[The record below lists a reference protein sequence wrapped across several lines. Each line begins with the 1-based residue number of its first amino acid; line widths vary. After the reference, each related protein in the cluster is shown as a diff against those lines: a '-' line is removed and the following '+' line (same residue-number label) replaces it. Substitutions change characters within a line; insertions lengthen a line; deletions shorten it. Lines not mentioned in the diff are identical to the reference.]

1 MCPAALGPKEGLYN
15 KIQKLSE
22 QDQLSIMR
30 REIKL
35 KKLLFSDL
43 PTDYPLFKQY
53 NITAKIMYQN
63 LLALHVVEDMNQ
75 VSISVED
82 IYEVTEC
89 LTLPM
94 GKQKRKTKGP
104 SDDLVPSMADLE
116 WPPEEEEFV
125 IALDEQEW
133 NLGSVQGYSQET
145 NEVHVQILAKL
156 KTRAKDDSGKTY
168 WVYSEDISDDYKK
181 DSILDIRP
189 SVSLAK
195 NIKRKEPV
203 FSLLNRE
210 IIEYY
215 SSSIF
220 IKMHRSCAFK

>member
-1 MCPAALGPKEGLYN
+1 
-15 KIQKLSE
+15 
-22 QDQLSIMR
+22 
-30 REIKL
+30 
-35 KKLLFSDL
+35 
-43 PTDYPLFKQY
+43 
-53 NITAKIMYQN
+53 MYQN

-145 NEVHVQILAKL
+145 KEVHVQILEKL
-156 KTRAKDDSGKTY
+156 KMIVGKLTGCTRKTSVMTTRTAFLTYAHLFHWLRILKGK
-168 WVYSEDISDDYKK
+168 SQ
-181 DSILDIRP
+181 
-189 SVSLAK
+189 
-195 NIKRKEPV
+195 
-203 FSLLNRE
+203 F
-210 IIEYY
+210 
-215 SSSIF
+215 F
-220 IKMHRSCAFK
+220 HC

>member
-1 MCPAALGPKEGLYN
+1 MSSN
-15 KIQKLSE
+15 RS
-22 QDQLSIMR
+22 
-30 REIKL
+30 
-35 KKLLFSDL
+35 
-43 PTDYPLFKQY
+43 T
-53 NITAKIMYQN
+53 
-63 LLALHVVEDMNQ
+63 LHVVEDMNQ

-156 KTRAKDDSGKTY
+156 KTRAKMIVGKLTGCTR
-168 WVYSEDISDDYKK
+168 KT
-181 DSILDIRP
+181 
-189 SVSLAK
+189 SVSVMTT
-195 NIKRKEPV
+195 R
-203 FSLLNRE
+203 RT
-210 IIEYY
+210 
-215 SSSIF
+215 
-220 IKMHRSCAFK
+220 AFLTYAHLFHWLRILKGKSQFFHC